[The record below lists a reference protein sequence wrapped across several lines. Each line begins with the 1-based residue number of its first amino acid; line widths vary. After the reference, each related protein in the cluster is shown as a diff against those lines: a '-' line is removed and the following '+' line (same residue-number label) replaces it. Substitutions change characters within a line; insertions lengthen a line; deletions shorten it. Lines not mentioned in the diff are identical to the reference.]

1 MWELIWVHSLRYLV
15 STLCKKAADVHKRRK
30 KKKKK
35 KKVMTQCC
43 YYCNLLLALAQPR
56 KMDGREFSL
65 LVLCMYVDVQMMMVA
80 VVITIIGR
88 LPQICLGEGAKTQ
101 CSVLK
106 WVLR

>member
-1 MWELIWVHSLRYLV
+1 MYI
-15 STLCKKAADVHKRRK
+15 KGGK

-65 LVLCMYVDVQMMMVA
+65 LVLCMYVDVQMMMRVGGGDHHHRLA
-80 VVITIIGR
+80 TLESLWVGR
-88 LPQICLGEGAKTQ
+88 GLGHF
-101 CSVLK
+101 VLK
-106 WVLR
+106 HLFCGNFLGNST